1 MFENLTKS
9 TCVAHGLPYL
19 EILKGWLK
27 DSIFTR
33 KHKMAH
39 ELPSSLIKNAR
50 FKEFWI
56 LILQCNNSLRAPW
69 KRCAKIEAKSKR
81 GSKES

>member
-1 MFENLTKS
+1 
-9 TCVAHGLPYL
+9 
-19 EILKGWLK
+19 
-27 DSIFTR
+27 
-33 KHKMAH
+33 MAP
-39 ELPSSLIKNAR
+39 ELPSSSIKNAR

-69 KRCAKIEAKSKR
+69 KRYAKIEAKPKR